1 MKMSRRSLAGA
12 VSLIAVAAL
21 GAAANPAS
29 AGPAVVAAPAAPRA
43 AADSCVGW
51 KNAGSVPLK
60 WTKANDA
67 CGHFGAE
74 GMRMGYSWKVY
85 RGGGV
90 CVRVKGFD
98 ARRKEV
104 WSAPLCGKSGSVK
117 IHWGNVAAAKEIQFK
132 GGPSLLRWN

>member
-1 MKMSRRSLAGA
+1 MSRTSVAGV

-29 AGPAVVAAPAAPRA
+29 AGRPVRAPQA

-51 KNAGSVPLK
+51 KNAGSAPLK
-60 WTKANDA
+60 WTKASDA

-74 GMRMGYSWKVY
+74 GMTMVYAWKVF
-85 RGGGV
+85 RGGGI

-98 ARRKEV
+98 ARRKEI
-104 WSAPLCGKSGSVK
+104 WSDQLCGKSGSVR
-117 IHWGNVAAAKEIQFK
+117 IHWGNVAAAKEIQVK